1 MSPQAHHSGV
11 CGDIPNERQAGTS
24 TRPYGVIQSKYG
36 PPVSPQSSG
45 PSARSAGRDLPFRSS
60 VSSASLKD
68 LALLLAVCEFGS
80 FRRAGVNLSRAQ
92 SSISRRIQR
101 IEDDLGVS
109 IFERSTAGASLTAAG
124 EAFVLE
130 VRTLFT
136 SLDAAVSAA
145 RLAGEG
151 QRGRLRVGM
160 LGSLSRGIVRDIVDR
175 FISEHREVELS
186 FVEAA
191 RSELISGLT
200 QRTLDVLAMP
210 GEAPSTQNDSLFLS
224 WEPVFLAVSTR
235 HELARRDQLRWPDIA
250 DQTFLIS
257 EHGAGPE
264 IANFVVR
271 MLSDVDCSPRID
283 FFRIPRADIFNLVGL
298 GMGVTPVVDQCLGC
312 SYPDVAFV
320 PLLSRTDQ
328 NEQIPFS
335 LIWRPENDN
344 PALRRFLSLARIE
357 VKRNG
362 SLSAP
367 SRTPDPSP

>member
-1 MSPQAHHSGV
+1 MSPQAHPSGV
-11 CGDIPNERQAGTS
+11 SGDIPNESRVGTS
-24 TRPYGVIQSKYG
+24 TRPYGVVQSKYG
-36 PPVSPQSSG
+36 PTVPPQPSG
-45 PSARSAGRDLPFRSS
+45 PSARSAGRDLPFRSFI
-60 VSSASLKD
+60 SSASLKD

-80 FRRAGVNLSRAQ
+80 FRRAGVNVSRAQ

-109 IFERSTAGASLTAAG
+109 IFERSTAGASLTVAG
-124 EAFVLE
+124 EAFVSE
-130 VRTLFT
+130 VRTLLT

-145 RLAGEG
+145 RFAGEG

-235 HELARRDQLRWPDIA
+235 QELARRDQLRWPEIA

-257 EHGAGPE
+257 EYGAGPE

-320 PLLSRTDQ
+320 PLLSQTEQ

-357 VKRNG
+357 AKRNG
-362 SLSAP
+362 SLGAS
-367 SRTPDPSP
+367 SRTRDPSP